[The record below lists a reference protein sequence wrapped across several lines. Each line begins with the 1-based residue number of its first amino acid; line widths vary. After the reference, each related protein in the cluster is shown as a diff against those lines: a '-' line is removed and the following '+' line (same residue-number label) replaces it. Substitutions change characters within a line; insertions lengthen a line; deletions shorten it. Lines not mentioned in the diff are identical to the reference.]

1 MITSMSQSLIV
12 FNRNRGMQQ
21 KVNRGF
27 TKVGLPIAKQSGEVL
42 EPVSPLV
49 AQRFQA
55 QLEREVKRREMT
67 IGLVLIGIAG
77 VSATLFL
84 MMMGMI

>member
-1 MITSMSQSLIV
+1 MITSMSNALIV
-12 FNRNRGMQQ
+12 YNYNRGMQR
-21 KVNRGF
+21 KGNRGF
-27 TKVGLPIAKQSGEVL
+27 KKVGLPIAKQSGEVL

-55 QLEREVKRREMT
+55 QLEREVKRNQMT

-77 VSATLFL
+77 FSAALIL
-84 MMMGMI
+84 LMMGMF